1 MPNPW
6 TVNGL
11 GRVWRGRAILVV
23 QFPEASAEVVQALHE
38 QTTHGRM
45 PMQCSLRPASR
56 RDSLLHAKRMRNAP
70 MPIIQIRDVPD
81 DVYQGVAAAARAEQR
96 SLSQQA
102 VVELRRALG
111 LRGADQVAAAVAELR
126 ASGRRLPPQ
135 AARPED
141 LLRDDRDDR

>member
-1 MPNPW
+1 
-6 TVNGL
+6 
-11 GRVWRGRAILVV
+11 
-23 QFPEASAEVVQALHE
+23 
-38 QTTHGRM
+38 
-45 PMQCSLRPASR
+45 
-56 RDSLLHAKRMRNAP
+56 